1 MSSTPIHLSFDIT
14 NPKLVTDTDTG
25 KRQILVNIAYNP
37 SENIAIVTF
46 VGNVEADYS
55 VTSNNG
61 SKVNLTRRDVETGQL
76 KSTLSDRSLASSGF
90 SRKETQPPMT
100 HVDQE
105 LINTNLAT
113 RGVPALTADQLAEV
127 PLGDHLEDDLP
138 KEKEEKED
146 DFDEFMG
153 GMRKRRK
160 TRRMKTKK
168 RKTKKRKTIRKR
180 R

>member
-1 MSSTPIHLSFDIT
+1 MSSTPIHLSFDIAH
-14 NPKLVTDTDTG
+14 PKLVTDTDTNN
-25 KRQILVNIAYNP
+25 RQILVNIAYNTD
-37 SENIAIVTF
+37 ENIAIVRF
-46 VGNVEADYS
+46 VGNVDVPYS
-55 VTSNNG
+55 VTSTNG

-113 RGVPALTADQLAEV
+113 RGVPALTTDQLAEV
-127 PLGDHLEDDLP
+127 PLGDYLKDDLT
-138 KEKEEKED
+138 EKEEKEGE
-146 DFDEFMG
+146 FDEFMG
-153 GMRKRRK
+153 GMRRRRK